1 MSDRSAGIC
10 APLVATLEL
19 IATEHPELLPW
30 QIDVVHHSPAR
41 WMVHQLAAAWGVRP
55 LDLGPLAV
63 KAARDLDRLEARRG
77 GWRHACRIVHE
88 PCLAAL
94 LDLAVERRERID
106 VVARR
111 RRLESIARRL
121 AKELEAERQRRWIQR
136 FIGVAATES
145 PQSTSEQGQPGR
157 RTR

>member
-1 MSDRSAGIC
+1 MLHR
-10 APLVATLEL
+10 
-19 IATEHPELLPW
+19 
-30 QIDVVHHSPAR
+30 
-41 WMVHQLAAAWGVRP
+41 LAVAWGVRP
-55 LDLGPLAV
+55 AGLELVAV
-63 KAARDLDRLEARRG
+63 KAAQDLDRLEARRG

-88 PCLAAL
+88 PHLAAL

-145 PQSTSEQGQPGR
+145 PQSTSDKGQPGR